1 MKTCLLWMLV
11 CAFFISGCSTEQ
23 SERSQQS
30 GPQES
35 FRKIVSEVK
44 ARAAKR
50 TTDVL
55 TLTVTDQIVDDIPN
69 EPVTGIIHVK
79 KQKSASDPGNAT
91 KMVEIFD
98 VYFVYE
104 AGNWRCKSATSKE
117 LEGDSVVAQN
127 SLDGPDIRFANLLIW
142 IGL

>member
-11 CAFFISGCSTEQ
+11 CAFFASGCSTEQ

-35 FRKIVSEVK
+35 FQRIVSEVK
-44 ARAAKR
+44 TRAAKR

-55 TLTVTDQIVDDIPN
+55 TITVTDQIVDDIPN
-69 EPVTGIIHVK
+69 EPVTGIIQVK
-79 KQKSASDPGNAT
+79 KQKSASNPDNAT
-91 KMVEIFD
+91 KTVEIFD
-98 VYFVYE
+98 VQFVYE
-104 AGNWRCKSATSKE
+104 SGNWRCKRATSKE

-127 SLDGPDIRFANLLIW
+127 SLDGPEIRLANLLIW